1 MTWRWRKT
9 SSEDGNDDGAGKR
22 DPELV
27 RQRQPRDADEPRAP
41 SDPRRARGHR
51 APRDPAGGSGVRA
64 RTGTVLRDEPAS
76 VRPALPLRARDR
88 GGGQR
93 LRPAPRAS
101 RGAGAAGSGAGGGG
115 SAGREARTAARGGG
129 A

>member
-64 RTGTVLRDEPAS
+64 RAGTVLRDEPAS

-93 LRPAPRAS
+93 PPRYPPLPPGRAAPIHSPTLADPVEHNTPR
-101 RGAGAAGSGAGGGG
+101 
-115 SAGREARTAARGGG
+115 
-129 A
+129 